1 MLLTLVYGVDC
12 GKRGPRNRRCGH
24 ALLTHRR
31 LCLGPF
37 GSARPSDTRR
47 KEIVFSYV
55 LNYCAHRSRH
65 CPNQR
70 LAYPISGLNATC
82 RAAKLR
88 WRISQKASIPP
99 PSYDSAKNSRAYE
112 GLAALMR
119 LQLTSCQNDSRAYKS
134 PRNKIS
140 AAAPA
145 DPAKR
150 FPRIRKAR
158 SRSCSLLRTFA
169 YLTRRSTV
177 TAQRRVTR

>member
-1 MLLTLVYGVDC
+1 MPGCETTLAAQSEGI
-12 GKRGPRNRRCGH
+12 NR
-24 ALLTHRR
+24 
-31 LCLGPF
+31 
-37 GSARPSDTRR
+37 
-47 KEIVFSYV
+47 
-55 LNYCAHRSRH
+55 
-65 CPNQR
+65 
-70 LAYPISGLNATC
+70 
-82 RAAKLR
+82 
-88 WRISQKASIPP
+88 P

-140 AAAPA
+140 VADPA

-150 FPRIRKAR
+150 FPRIRKVR